1 MHIAAAVGTPVVS
14 LWGATSAARSAP
26 WGSEQGV
33 ISGAAPCS
41 PCYLKRCPIGRV
53 CMQHI
58 SVEAV
63 LEKIV
68 NCVGES

>member
-1 MHIAAAVGTPVVS
+1 MVS

-26 WGSEQGV
+26 WGSETGV
-33 ISGAAPCS
+33 INGEAPGS
-41 PCYLKRCPIGRV
+41 PCYLQRCPIGRI
-53 CMQHI
+53 CMEHI

-68 NCVGES
+68 NRVRES